1 MDTLSRMKNPRLYIA
16 LYALDGALRENGP
29 PGPQEY
35 FWTFLVAPAAQDA
48 NGIRY
53 RIKKVK
59 ASEKPPL
66 EITEW
71 EHDKCLVPFGR
82 HDDIIARVLVA
93 EVDDGKATD
102 EKMRSVWPEKT
113 VHVAKTGAVRTSK
126 DWVQRITEELR
137 GPSPYSL
144 SSTVNITKGLADWES
159 IEKCCTLLAKKA
171 ALGSERSDNA
181 VPTLDMLQD
190 KEV

>member
-1 MDTLSRMKNPRLYIA
+1 MDALSQMQNPRLYIA

-35 FWTFLVAPAAQDA
+35 FWTFLAAPAAQDA
-48 NGIRY
+48 TGIRY

-59 ASEKPPL
+59 ASEKPSL

-71 EHDKCLVPFGR
+71 EYDKCLVPLGR
-82 HDDIIARVLVA
+82 HDDIVARVLVA
-93 EVDDGKATD
+93 EVEDAKAME
-102 EKMRSVWPEKT
+102 EKMQSVWAEKT
-113 VHVAKTGAVRTSK
+113 VHVTKTGTVRTSK
-126 DWVQRITEELR
+126 DWVQRIIEELR

-144 SSTVNITKGLADWES
+144 SSTINITEGLADWGD

-171 ALGSERSDNA
+171 ALGSERSASA
-181 VPTLDMLQD
+181 VPTVDLLQG